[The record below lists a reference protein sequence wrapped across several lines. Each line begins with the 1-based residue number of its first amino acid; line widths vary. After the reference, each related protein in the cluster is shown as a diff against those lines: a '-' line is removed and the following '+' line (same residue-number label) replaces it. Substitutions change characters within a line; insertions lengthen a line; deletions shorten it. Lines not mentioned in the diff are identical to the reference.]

1 MTAIAV
7 EHVSRDYG
15 STRAVSDV
23 SFSVA
28 AGEFVTLLGP
38 SGSGKTTTLRMIAGL
53 DHPSAGSI
61 SIDGTIVSAPNRS
74 LPPNKRDIGMVFQG
88 YAVWPHMTVFD
99 NVAFPLR
106 RRGVARAAAA
116 SRVNDM
122 LQHVGLDG
130 LAHRYPAQLSGGQQ
144 QRVALARALVGQP
157 KVVLFDEPLS
167 NLDAKL
173 RDSVRELVQSLHRR
187 LGLTVVYVTHDQS
200 EAMMLSD
207 RIYIMNGGRIVQS
220 GSAGDLYERPA
231 NIFVADFVGRTNIV
245 PIVALDLATRTAT
258 LALGLTVTF
267 SSAPATFAHATE
279 RQLLVRP
286 HCVRLWPDRAVAG
299 ARPNLFDALVREV
312 QYLGDRQRYV
322 LDLPPGLT
330 IAAEL
335 AAARDLPPAGAR
347 VVVELPPEDC
357 VIV

>member
-1 MTAIAV
+1 M
-7 EHVSRDYG
+7 
-15 STRAVSDV
+15 
-23 SFSVA
+23 
-28 AGEFVTLLGP
+28 
-38 SGSGKTTTLRMIAGL
+38 
-53 DHPSAGSI
+53 
-61 SIDGTIVSAPNRS
+61 
-74 LPPNKRDIGMVFQG
+74 
-88 YAVWPHMTVFD
+88 
-99 NVAFPLR
+99 
-106 RRGVARAAAA
+106 
-116 SRVNDM
+116 
-122 LQHVGLDG
+122 
-130 LAHRYPAQLSGGQQ
+130 
-144 QRVALARALVGQP
+144 
-157 KVVLFDEPLS
+157 
-167 NLDAKL
+167 
-173 RDSVRELVQSLHRR
+173 
-187 LGLTVVYVTHDQS
+187 
-200 EAMMLSD
+200 
-207 RIYIMNGGRIVQS
+207 QS